1 MQSSISL
8 KFDNNFEGYKY
19 PFLNKNETILIIQY
33 IIVKSLNTLTSK
45 NSVTRLI
52 DSCLLNIY

>member
-1 MQSSISL
+1 MQSSFSL

-19 PFLNKNETILIIQY
+19 QFLNKNETILIIQY
-33 IIVKSLNTLTSK
+33 VIVKSLNTLTSK
-45 NSVTRLI
+45 NSVTRLT